1 MKYIL
6 NSREMKQCDMRTIE
20 HYGIP
25 SMVLMERAALSVVSF
40 LHEKELHQKKIGIL
54 CGGGNNGADGLAI
67 ARLLYLEG
75 AKVTVFQSKDASH
88 KSQENKKQFDI
99 CNNYGIKISDD
110 LADILTCEVV
120 LDALFGIGL
129 SRDIT
134 GENAQL
140 LLTLYQWMQNFH

>member
-1 MKYIL
+1 M
-6 NSREMKQCDMRTIE
+6 
-20 HYGIP
+20 
-25 SMVLMERAALSVVSF
+25 
-40 LHEKELHQKKIGIL
+40 
-54 CGGGNNGADGLAI
+54 
-67 ARLLYLEG
+67 
-75 AKVTVFQSKDASH
+75 TVFQSKDASH

-140 LLTLYQWMQNFH
+140 LEKVNAIQAFRLAVDMPSGISADDGTVLGTAFMADATVTFAFAKVGQMVYPGKNTVVNW